1 MWLYLPSSVSVP
13 DTEESNLDY
22 QPWETLSQSAT
33 LKATSR
39 KPQFLQREFKK
50 DSSLTALSG
59 VTLKP
64 STANRGVELWISSLE
79 AFRASPGPLPERNL
93 ERMTQDTS
101 GPMSQELSGNS
112 TTQLSF
118 WKTSQ
123 ESLSPTTTLSD
134 QSYRQWVTPLRKDSL
149 QRRKQAHHTGGKD
162 FLSLVYMEEML
173 RHSWP
178 TPTQRDY
185 KGGSPGTV
193 VLKNNRLVRV
203 SDSTGETFNLTLDT
217 ASTIWPNFP
226 TPNTMDHM
234 APRTQEGMEKLFT
247 GHRKGRTAPSNLRE
261 YIQPEMHTPGW
272 RTPSA
277 NDNNGGVEDWSSER
291 FQNLV
296 APRVKL
302 NHQAAN
308 WATPAARDYKGFDSP
323 GKQHPAKDPLLYLSI
338 HPDPQTGK
346 DGHTC
351 SVKCRRLSPT
361 FVSLVMGL
369 PPNWSNSLEV
379 TAMGSY
385 RRWRLSLGAT
395 LLRLLFKE
403 SL

>member
-178 TPTQRDY
+178 TPAQRDY

-226 TPNTMDHM
+226 
-234 APRTQEGMEKLFT
+234 
-247 GHRKGRTAPSNLRE
+247 
-261 YIQPEMHTPGW
+261 HTPGW

>member
-1 MWLYLPSSVSVP
+1 MWLYLPSLVSAQ
-13 DTEESNLDY
+13 DMGELNSDY

-149 QRRKQAHHTGGKD
+149 RRRKQAHHTGGKD

-178 TPTQRDY
+178 TPAQRDY

-261 YIQPEMHTPGW
+261 YIQPEMHH
-272 RTPSA
+272 
-277 NDNNGGVEDWSSER
+277 EI
-291 FQNLV
+291 
-296 APRVKL
+296 
-302 NHQAAN
+302 AN
-308 WATPAARDYKGFDSP
+308 WPTPAARDYKGFDSP

-338 HPDPQTGK
+338 HPDPQTEK